1 MNRRKGGTIRGWGE
15 FLIIPVAICI
25 VIVLFFGVIF
35 MLCYLPAIPDVNIF
49 NKEYG
54 TSYTAVQW
62 MCSSNTIKEIIQ
74 GTKHNLNILGEEKL

>member
-1 MNRRKGGTIRGWGE
+1 LNRRKGGTMGEWGE
-15 FLIIPVAICI
+15 FFIILVAICI
-25 VIVLFFGVIF
+25 IIVLLLGVIF
-35 MLCYLPAIPDVNIF
+35 IVCFLPAILDVNIF

-62 MCSSNTIKEIIQ
+62 MCSSSTIKEIIQ